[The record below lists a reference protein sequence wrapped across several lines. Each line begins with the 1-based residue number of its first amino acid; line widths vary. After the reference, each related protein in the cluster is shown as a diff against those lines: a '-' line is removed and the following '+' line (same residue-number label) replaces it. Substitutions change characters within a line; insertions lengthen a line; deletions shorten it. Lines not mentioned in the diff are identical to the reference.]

1 MKVFRYGA
9 AGFAVR
15 IHHVE
20 HKTKNTD
27 AYNGT
32 DPDHDH
38 VNVISY
44 LTDFGDTLGHIELA
58 SSNDSANALRR
69 YRGQ

>member
-1 MKVFRYGA
+1 MFMEVFSYGA

-20 HKTKNTD
+20 HKTKNADTD
-27 AYNGT
+27 NGT

-38 VNVISY
+38 VNVISG
-44 LTDFGDTLGHIELA
+44 LTDFGDTLGHIELPSCSFA
-58 SSNDSANALRR
+58 DCAAR
-69 YRGQ
+69 YGQ